1 MRRGGVRREPE
12 RTCVGCH
19 SKAPKADLVRVVR
32 PSEGTARVDPTGKAA
47 GRGAYVHRA
56 DGCLARAARSGAL
69 GRALKPGLS
78 REETASLMKEL
89 KEAIGEHA

>member
-1 MRRGGVRREPE
+1 MRRRGVRHEPE
-12 RTCVGCH
+12 RTCVGCR
-19 SKAPKADLVRVVR
+19 SKAPKPELVRVVR
-32 PSEGTARVDPTGKAA
+32 PPGGTATVDPTGKAP

-56 DGCLARAARSGAL
+56 DECLARAARSGVL
-69 GRALKPGLS
+69 GRALKSGLS